1 MEFATI
7 RLEREGAVARIV
19 LARSDRLNALTWDMA
34 HELSRA
40 LNNLGDARALLLT
53 GEGRAFCAGADLAPT
68 IDTEEGVAETIYRTL
83 TGALNPV
90 ILQLLDLP
98 IPTVVAVNGAA
109 AGIGCPLAL
118 AGDFVLAAESA
129 YFLQAFVN
137 IGLVPDGGSS
147 WMLPRLIGT
156 ARAMEMMM
164 LGERLP
170 AARAE
175 QWGLIHRC
183 VDDGALQ
190 EEAMAIARRLAAGPT
205 KALNAIRQNVRTA
218 MLLDLPAMMDRE
230 AEAQHAAAGTQDGE
244 EGVRS
249 FLEKRVPRFSGN

>member
-1 MEFATI
+1 
-7 RLEREGAVARIV
+7 
-19 LARSDRLNALTWDMA
+19 
-34 HELSRA
+34 
-40 LNNLGDARALLLT
+40 
-53 GEGRAFCAGADLAPT
+53 
-68 IDTEEGVAETIYRTL
+68 
-83 TGALNPV
+83 
-90 ILQLLDLP
+90 
-98 IPTVVAVNGAA
+98 
-109 AGIGCPLAL
+109 
-118 AGDFVLAAESA
+118 
-129 YFLQAFVN
+129 
-137 IGLVPDGGSS
+137 
-147 WMLPRLIGT
+147 MLPRLIGT

-170 AARAE
+170 APRAE